1 MPEKSVWI
9 INSDKNGSSQPII
22 DYITKQGTILGEETC
37 GKIKG
42 VLLPVEYPLSN
53 FAIAGADAL
62 LKIRSPSMN
71 GFQNASGLYAN
82 QTYEFLIIDEIHRYE
97 LSVFQIKY
105 NAILPVT
112 LTIDRTIASEAN
124 LKETQRIHSL
134 ETFKSVFEKI
144 VTTNK
149 VVYIIER
156 LLNMPL
162 PEEEID
168 ENSKSTSADS
178 REETQQ

>member
-42 VLLPVEYPLSN
+42 VLLPAEYSLRN
-53 FAIAGADAL
+53 LAIDGADAF
-62 LKIRSPSMN
+62 IRSFSTK
-71 GFQNASGLYAN
+71 GFQNASDLYAN
-82 QTYEFLIIDEIHRYE
+82 KLYEFFIIDEIHRYE

-112 LTIDRTIASEAN
+112 LTIDRTIANEAN

-168 ENSKSTSADS
+168 ESSKSTSADS